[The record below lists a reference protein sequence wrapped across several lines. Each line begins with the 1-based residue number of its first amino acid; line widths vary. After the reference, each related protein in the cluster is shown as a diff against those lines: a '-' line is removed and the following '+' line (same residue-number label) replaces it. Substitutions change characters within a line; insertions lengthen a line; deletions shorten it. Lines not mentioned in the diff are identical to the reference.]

1 MPREETS
8 MVMGYIPITP
18 QDAIF
23 NHPSCGKFE
32 NVLQSKKLEILQV
45 FLRFFSIRTFQLLA
59 IWMLK
64 SRILRCNGYIQNR
77 ICSSTLQNARVGF
90 LFVNKECDGG
100 AGKTWFGSM
109 SPGGHRGWEKCSW
122 CLGN

>member
-1 MPREETS
+1 MVSRNDDWTS
-8 MVMGYIPITP
+8 WTHCAYPTLGLTRFQTVIFLLIHLLIQYAYSKNYIPITP

-64 SRILRCNGYIQNR
+64 SRILRCNGYM
-77 ICSSTLQNARVGF
+77 LQ
-90 LFVNKECDGG
+90 E
-100 AGKTWFGSM
+100 
-109 SPGGHRGWEKCSW
+109 HQH
-122 CLGN
+122 LG